1 MRMQLLTPI
10 YKDGSIIIIEQGINN
25 NWSERIM
32 EELVKYLEEIYE
44 NCEIPFEIYE
54 DGKIIFKA
62 NSSGIKEEH
71 FHSTFFIGAK
81 RFEIKIG
88 KEHKDSLKILEFC
101 IKDKYKNDYNKK
113 EKLIIMLLQNLNVSK
128 EKMKEIMPEIKAET
142 FLITIDLKEKLADIL
157 EILKKIYNNTDI
169 IVVNYED
176 TINLIGVF
184 EDINEHVSSMS
195 ETVYISLYEK
205 CYISYC
211 HIEEYEFLS
220 RLYNENVYKIK
231 LAKKYKLSSR
241 IFEQNSLLFEKIM
254 DNLKE
259 ETKAKILNDFDNG
272 FSKLDE
278 DMIKT
283 VEIFFKLNLNLSEAA
298 KGLYVHRNTLIYR
311 LDKIEKY
318 TGYDIRKFND
328 ASLFKIAF
336 FIWKQKSKI

>member
-1 MRMQLLTPI
+1 
-10 YKDGSIIIIEQGINN
+10 
-25 NWSERIM
+25 M
-32 EELVKYLEEIYE
+32 EELVKYLEGIYE

-62 NSSGIKEEH
+62 NSSNIKEEH
-71 FHSTFFIGAK
+71 FHNIFFIGTK
-81 RFEIKIG
+81 KFEIKIE
-88 KEHKDSLKILEFC
+88 KEYKESLKILEFC
-101 IKDKYKNDYNKK
+101 IKDKYKSNCDKK
-113 EKLIIMLLQNLNVSK
+113 EKLTIKLLQNLNVSK
-128 EKMKEIMPEIKAET
+128 EKIKETMPKIKEET
-142 FLITIDLKEKLADIL
+142 FLITIDLREKLAEVL
-157 EILKKIYNNTDI
+157 EILKKIYNDTDI
-169 IVVNYED
+169 IVINYED

-184 EDINEHVSSMS
+184 EDINEHVSSIS
-195 ETVYISLYEK
+195 ETVYVSLYEK

-220 RLYNENVYKIK
+220 RLYNENVYKIR

-259 ETKAKILNDFDNG
+259 ETKAKILQEFDDG

-298 KGLYVHRNTLIYR
+298 KSLYVHRNTLIYR

-336 FIWKQKSKI
+336 FIWKQKSKL